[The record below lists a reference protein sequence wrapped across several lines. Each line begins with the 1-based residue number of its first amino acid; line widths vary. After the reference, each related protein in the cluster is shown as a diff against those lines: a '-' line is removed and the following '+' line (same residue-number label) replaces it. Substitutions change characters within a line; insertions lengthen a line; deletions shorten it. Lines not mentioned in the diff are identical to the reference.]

1 MASLPE
7 EGVLAK
13 EMILALTVQPVRRNR
28 VVATMTVP
36 SVVSGIKI
44 IRVLVVAQ
52 IRVSRVRSV
61 MVSVLSVVNGPRNVR
76 HVDRNQES
84 LATESR
90 ARPVPSPAVLQVQ
103 SNRNRS
109 VTGLRRQN
117 GKRQSEQLLHVNH
130 LGQLTHWCD
139 NFSLRVWIRKC

>member
-61 MVSVLSVVNGPRNVR
+61 MVSVLSVVNGPWNVR

-117 GKRQSEQLLHVNH
+117 GKR
-130 LGQLTHWCD
+130 
-139 NFSLRVWIRKC
+139 